1 MNFIDGIFLLLLI
14 GMLAVGFFQ
23 GMIRLAVVFVAFY
36 LSIVLSS
43 VYFNVV
49 AGFFIRRFGTDRVT
63 AEYVGFALV
72 LMVSFILLTVAGLY
86 TFRYAKMPGQLQYV
100 DRFVG
105 VLLGVLMAGLFIG
118 IFSVL
123 LWDIMV
129 VAGAE
134 DINWPFMGS
143 LGRGVR
149 NSFLLNYFSRVILPE
164 TYAVINPILPAAAE
178 RILLIPSQR

>member
-1 MNFIDGIFLLLLI
+1 
-14 GMLAVGFFQ
+14 
-23 GMIRLAVVFVAFY
+23 
-36 LSIVLSS
+36 
-43 VYFNVV
+43 
-49 AGFFIRRFGTDRVT
+49 
-63 AEYVGFALV
+63 
-72 LMVSFILLTVAGLY
+72 
-86 TFRYAKMPGQLQYV
+86 
-100 DRFVG
+100 
-105 VLLGVLMAGLFIG
+105 MAGLFIG

-164 TYAVINPILPAAAE
+164 TYALVNPILPAAAE

>member
-1 MNFIDGIFLLLLI
+1 MNFIDGLFLLLLV

-23 GMIRLAVVFVAFY
+23 GMIRLAILFVAFY
-36 LSIVLSS
+36 LSIVLAS
-43 VYFNVV
+43 VYYNVV
-49 AGFFIRRFGTDRVT
+49 GNFFVNRFATERSA
-63 AEYVGFALV
+63 AEYIAFTLILIVAC
-72 LMVSFILLTVAGLY
+72 ILLTVAGLY

-100 DRFVG
+100 DRLVG
-105 VLLGVLMAGLFIG
+105 VLMGVLMAGLFIG

-134 DINWPFMGS
+134 SIGWPLMGS

-149 NSFLLNYFSRVILPE
+149 NSFLLNYFATEILPLA
-164 TYAVINPILPAAAE
+164 YNFVDPILPATAE
-178 RILLIPSQR
+178 RIFLIPTQR